1 MIGGGFIGVEMVENL
16 RERGI
21 DVTLVEMANQVMPPI
36 DYEMAAYVH
45 EHMKNH
51 DVELVF
57 EDGVDALEESGAVVR
72 LKVAQ
77 LYKQIC
83 LF

>member
-21 DVTLVEMANQVMPPI
+21 EVTLVEMANQVMPPI

-45 EHMKNH
+45 EHLQNTMLS
-51 DVELVF
+51 LVF
-57 EDGVDALEESGAVVR
+57 EDGVDALEENGTVVR

-77 LYKQIC
+77 L
-83 LF
+83 